1 MGEITQE
8 ILLSERAAGI
18 KASVTMAITA
28 LSNQLKKEGKPVI
41 GMSAG
46 EPDFDTPDTIK
57 EAGIQSIQD
66 GKTKYTYVY
75 DNDI

>member
-1 MGEITQE
+1 MGKITQE
-8 ILLSERAAGI
+8 ILLSDRASGI

-46 EPDFDTPDTIK
+46 EPDFDTPDK
-57 EAGIQSIQD
+57 QAGIQSIRMEKQN
-66 GKTKYTYVY
+66 TRQPQAL
-75 DNDI
+75 